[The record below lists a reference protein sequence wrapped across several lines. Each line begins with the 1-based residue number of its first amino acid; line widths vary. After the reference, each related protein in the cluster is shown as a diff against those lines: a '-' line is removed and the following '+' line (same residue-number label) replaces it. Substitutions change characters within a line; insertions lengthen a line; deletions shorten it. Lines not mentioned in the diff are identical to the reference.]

1 MKTQQI
7 ITENDPIVLQR
18 EIYLA
23 LRMGWLVQQVVA
35 HNNTWMAILNKDKNE

>member
-1 MKTQQI
+1 MKTQKVI
-7 ITENDPIVLQR
+7 VETDPLVLQR

-35 HNNTWMAILNKDKNE
+35 HNNTWMAIFK